1 MSGLEL
7 LVAVGIFFRFLFAY
21 MGERFEA
28 AAHPPPERGLDYR
41 PPLIRNRDLPPPSGK
56 AVYDARALEILRQV
70 EKRRCQ
76 PNADNGQRRRK
87 SDGR

>member
-7 LVAVGIFFRFLFAY
+7 LVAVGIFF
-21 MGERFEA
+21 
-28 AAHPPPERGLDYR
+28 PPVCVHGRAVRGGGTSATKQGLDYR

>member
-28 AAHPPPERGLDYR
+28 VSHRPPEQGLDYR
-41 PPLIRNRDLPPPSGK
+41 PPLIRARDLPPPSGK

-70 EKRRCQ
+70 EEHGRK
-76 PNADNGQRRRK
+76 PHVDNGQRRRK